1 MSIKLFLL
9 IVKMDPLL
17 YATPTHVERNICRYR
32 RAILQGIHNIVIVFD
47 IYIVDYHRG
56 RCVIEVDFYTLIGDA
71 YCPEQAAR
79 SNTGIEVVD
88 LIRRSNLP
96 LIEIQSYEAER
107 ACVRFPI

>member
-1 MSIKLFLL
+1 MVVL
-9 IVKMDPLL
+9 
-17 YATPTHVERNICRYR
+17 
-32 RAILQGIHNIVIVFD
+32 D

-56 RCVIEVDFYTLIGDA
+56 RCVIEVDFYTILGDG
-71 YCPEQAAR
+71 YRPEQAAR

-88 LIRRSNLP
+88 LIRRGNLP